1 MPPDPKSLL
10 SAVMPELRVFRSYRV
25 PNIYYAAAWTDSWHH
40 RHCLHKHKTLIEA
53 AECAMP
59 NGAAWYIFAIE
70 GTMFRQLTR
79 AEERALN
86 EFRFGPEW
94 AAKQRRDNQ

>member
-1 MPPDPKSLL
+1 
-10 SAVMPELRVFRSYRV
+10 
-25 PNIYYAAAWTDSWHH
+25 
-40 RHCLHKHKTLIEA
+40 
-53 AECAMP
+53 MP